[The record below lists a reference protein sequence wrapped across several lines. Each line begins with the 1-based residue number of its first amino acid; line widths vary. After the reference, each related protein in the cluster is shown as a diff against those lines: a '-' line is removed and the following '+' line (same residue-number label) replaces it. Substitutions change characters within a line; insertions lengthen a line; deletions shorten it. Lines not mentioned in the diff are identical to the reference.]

1 MELKKQAFIKA
12 YIAELGNIKDSC
24 EATKISRQT
33 YYNWIEKDSKFKA
46 ALENISI
53 EDIKLDFAESK
64 LFEFMK
70 NESKAVF
77 YYLNNKGKSRGY
89 GHPKQFEAK
98 VLIEPITGIKVE

>member
-1 MELKKQAFIKA
+1 MDIKKEAFISA
-12 YIAELGNIKDSC
+12 YIAELGNITDTCKSV
-24 EATKISRQT
+24 KLSRQT
-33 YYNWIEKDSKFKA
+33 YYRWLKEDPEFKA